1 MNTNN
6 IPLFASLVRPYIF
19 QLKSSEISIAHSTIV
34 LIHAYR
40 LLTNVFDETFLT
52 LWLVCTYNIQYV
64 SLQ

>member
-6 IPLFASLVRPYIF
+6 IPLFASLVRPYIL
-19 QLKSSEISIAHSTIV
+19 QLKSSEISIVHLTIV

-40 LLTNVFDETFLT
+40 LLTTVFDEIFLT
-52 LWLVCTYNIQYV
+52 LWLVCTYNIQHV